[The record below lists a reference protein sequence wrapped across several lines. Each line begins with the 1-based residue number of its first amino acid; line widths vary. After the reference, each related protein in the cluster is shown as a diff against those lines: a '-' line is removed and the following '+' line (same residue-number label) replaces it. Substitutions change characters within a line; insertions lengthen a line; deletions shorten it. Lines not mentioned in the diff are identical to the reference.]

1 MDLNSLKDQVT
12 NLSLYDLKAGFRKAQ
27 NGKCESRRQR
37 RRMLMKRSRNELHRD
52 GGEGARGDK
61 QRAMGYAAEKLLA
74 HVVTNVLPRCLFVA
88 DAGNRQWHIQ
98 LVGGSLCPRGRFD
111 SRRQPIAQR
120 NHAYDVQTLHR
131 ESCRGMEADL
141 QSKAILL
148 TCYNAY
154 S

>member
-1 MDLNSLKDQVT
+1 MNYTEMEAKVREAT
-12 NLSLYDLKAGFRKAQ
+12 NNEPWGML
-27 NGKCESRRQR
+27 QR
-37 RRMLMKRSRNELHRD
+37 I
-52 GGEGARGDK
+52 
-61 QRAMGYAAEKLLA
+61 YWT
-74 HVVTNVLPRCLFVA
+74 HVVTDVLPRCLFVA

-111 SRRQPIAQR
+111 SRQQPIAQR